1 MGLFGRRLSARF
13 SALFV
18 IFFAILFIAACA
30 TPTEPNGLNSLK
42 NGLDNEFNGRI
53 SLVIQSEPSQ
63 SFAGGFSLLG
73 NPQEGQMTLTTPLGN
88 VAAQLRW
95 QPGMAVLQS
104 GGGQQQYPSVQAML
118 LAATGAAVPIDAL
131 FAWLRGEQVTA
142 PGWLADT
149 SQSSRGRISAQRS
162 DPQPGVVLRIV
173 LEP

>member
-1 MGLFGRRLSARF
+1 MGFRRLV
-13 SALFV
+13 ALLSV
-18 IFFAILFIAACA
+18 LFATLFIAACA
-30 TPTEPNGLNSLK
+30 TSTVPSGINASQNGSK
-42 NGLDNEFNGRI
+42 NEYNGRI
-53 SLVIQSEPSQ
+53 SLLIRSEPSQ
-63 SFAGGFSLLG
+63 SFAGGFNLLG

-149 SQSSRGRISAQRS
+149 SQSTRGRISAQRS

-173 LEP
+173 LEQ